1 MPAPEGAVGELRR
14 EVREWLHRVSP
25 GGAAAI
31 ATGLVVLVFA
41 ADLRV
46 GPGVELTLLYALAI
60 GLATFYAGLPVASG
74 LALLAALGSLGANVL
89 SRAPAGAVPPMALA
103 ALAWN
108 AVQELGV
115 FLLLAVTLDA
125 FKKRLLLEQRAARTD
140 PITATPNR
148 RAFVEA
154 GELELE
160 RVRRNGRPLSLVYLD
175 CDDFKAV
182 NDRLGHAGGDAVLA
196 AVGAALREA
205 VRANDTV
212 ARLGGDEFGILLPE
226 LDGPG
231 AAALAA
237 RLRLRLRESLAARG
251 QGVTFSMGVVSF
263 LAPPGD
269 VEEMIALADGLMYQ
283 VKRAG
288 KDGWRASVVPP
299 PDPAGPSAR
308 RPGAAADPGGAP
320 SPGTVGGSAPPPG
333 AAPAEGPSASP
344 AQGEPAAGAAPG
356 TAT

>member
-1 MPAPEGAVGELRR
+1 VGELRR

-31 ATGLVVLVFA
+31 AAGLVVLVFA
-41 ADLRV
+41 ADLRL
-46 GPGVELTLLYALAI
+46 GPGVELTLLYALPI
-60 GLATFYAGLPVASG
+60 GLATFYSGLPVACG
-74 LALLAALGSLGANVL
+74 LAVLASLGSLEANVL
-89 SRAPAGAVPPMALA
+89 ARPAAPPLPPLAPA

-140 PITATPNR
+140 PITAMPNR

-160 RVRRNGRPLSLVYLD
+160 RARRNGRPLSLVYLD

-205 VRANDTV
+205 VRANDSV
-212 ARLGGDEFGILLPE
+212 ARLGGDEFGVLLPE
-226 LDGPG
+226 LDGAG

-237 RLRLRLRESLAARG
+237 RLRSRLRASLAARG
-251 QGVTFSMGVVSF
+251 QGVTFSMGVVTF
-263 LAPPGD
+263 LAPPAG

-288 KDGWRASVVPP
+288 KDGWRASVVPAAP
-299 PDPAGPSAR
+299 PPEPPARAPGDATAAP
-308 RPGAAADPGGAP
+308 RPGAA
-320 SPGTVGGSAPPPG
+320 PG
-333 AAPAEGPSASP
+333 A
-344 AQGEPAAGAAPG
+344 AAPG
-356 TAT
+356 TAP

>member
-1 MPAPEGAVGELRR
+1 
-14 EVREWLHRVSP
+14 
-25 GGAAAI
+25 
-31 ATGLVVLVFA
+31 VVLVFV

-46 GPGVELTLLYALAI
+46 GPGVELTLPYALAV
-60 GLATFYAGLPVASG
+60 GLATFYAGLPVACG
-74 LALLAALGSLGANVL
+74 LAVLAALGSLGANVL
-89 SRAPAGAVPPMALA
+89 SRAPSGGPLSLA
-103 ALAWN
+103 AAGLAWN

-125 FKKRLLLEQRAARTD
+125 FKKRLLLAQRAARTD

-160 RVRRNGRPLSLVYLD
+160 RARRHGRPLSLVYLD

-231 AAALAA
+231 AVALAA
-237 RLRLRLRESLAARG
+237 RLRLRLRASLAARG
-251 QGVTFSMGVVSF
+251 QGVTFSMGVVTF

-299 PDPAGPSAR
+299 ADPAGPPAR
-308 RPGAAADPGGAP
+308 RAGGAAEPGGAVPGPAPGEGEAPAAP
-320 SPGTVGGSAPPPG
+320 SPG
-333 AAPAEGPSASP
+333 AAP
-344 AQGEPAAGAAPG
+344 
-356 TAT
+356 